1 MDIAM
6 QVIGGLGLFLYG
18 MTLMGDGLQKAAGK
32 RLKAIVGA
40 LTKSTLRGVI
50 VGAIVTAIIQS
61 SSGTTVMVVG
71 FVNAGIMNLNQAL
84 GVIMGAN
91 IGTTMT
97 GILIALNLNKYAPL
111 LIGVGTLLVLM
122 SKNKTLKSTGEAV
135 LGFGI
140 LFLGMKTMEG
150 GLKPLGNTPFF
161 VNAMATLNSPILGVL
176 VGFIVTAIVQS
187 SSAVVGII
195 QALGMQGLIS
205 IGAAFPILLGSNIGS
220 TMTAALSSL
229 GAHKTAK
236 RAALLHFL
244 FNFIGSGFFLIL
256 FIFTKGPFVHFMES
270 TFQTLPGQIA
280 MSHLGFNVLNTLLL
294 FPFVNQLVALAEKL
308 IPGKDN
314 EDSITIYLD
323 ERMIKTPSIALGQA
337 MKETMR
343 MSDFVKLS
351 QKEVREL
358 IINNKIKNYESI
370 MKREEVI
377 NAMQREIT
385 SYVVEL
391 SRSSNLSETEH
402 KDIDDLLYM
411 INDIER
417 VGDHLK
423 NICELYDDI
432 EKDSVIFSEDGIEKM
447 NIMFSKCEEAFAL
460 AIESFNENDKEI
472 AQRVLDI
479 ENEVDKLEEE
489 YRQSHIKRLSNKYVD
504 AAPGIVFLDCISNL
518 ERISDHSNNIAT
530 YVINEKPILNHE

>member
-161 VNAMATLNSPILGVL
+161 VNAMATLDSPILGVL

-244 FNFIGSGFFLIL
+244 FNFIGSGFFLII
-256 FIFTKGPFVHFMES
+256 FILTKGVFVNFMES

-314 EDSITIYLD
+314 EDRITIYLD
-323 ERMIKTPSIALGQA
+323 ERMLKTPSIALGQA

-343 MSDFVKLS
+343 MSDFVKTS
-351 QKEVREL
+351 QKEVRDL
-358 IINNKIKNYESI
+358 IINNRNRNYENI
-370 MKREEVI
+370 MKREDTI
-377 NAMQREIT
+377 NSMQREIT

-391 SRSSNLSETEH
+391 SRSSNLSESEH
-402 KDIDDLLYM
+402 RDIDDLLYM

-432 EKDSVIFSEDGIEKM
+432 EKDSVVFSDEGKEKM
-447 NIMFSKCEEAFAL
+447 NIIFDKCEDAFAL
-460 AIESFNENDKEI
+460 AIESFDKNDKEI
-472 AQRVLDI
+472 AKQVMDI

-530 YVINEKPILNHE
+530 YVINEKPVLNHE